1 MSSRETVAQYEAM
14 AAVAAVQGEHQ
25 RMLTAN
31 LSTVAARPDVSS
43 ADLLALLQ
51 PVQMRLT
58 GAPPVPRTPLRTS
71 PRGGDDTSRIT
82 SIPPSPEAARATNIA
97 SVEDEPEDAEEANE

>member
-1 MSSRETVAQYEAM
+1 M

-31 LSTVAARPDVSS
+31 LSTVAARPDIAT

-58 GAPPVPRTPLRTS
+58 GPVSAPRAPIRTS
-71 PRGGDDTSRIT
+71 PRGDEASSRIT
-82 SIPPSPEAARATNIA
+82 SLPASPEAVRATA
-97 SVEDEPEDAEEANE
+97 PTVEDIEDDADAEEANE

>member
-1 MSSRETVAQYEAM
+1 M

-31 LSTVAARPDVSS
+31 LSTVASRPDVST

-58 GAPPVPRTPLRTS
+58 GPAPATRAPLRSS
-71 PRGGDDTSRIT
+71 PRGDNGSSRIT
-82 SIPPSPEAARATNIA
+82 SIPSSPEAVRVPAPT
-97 SVEDEPEDAEEANE
+97 VVDDDEGDAEEANE